1 MRPRAGK
8 LGLGT
13 AYAHGLKHAAGDFII
28 IMDADLSHHPKYIG
42 DMIDKQQ
49 KHGLDIVTGT
59 RYIGGGVHG
68 WNTWRKL
75 VSSGANFAAGF
86 LLQPGV
92 SDLTGSFRLYRREVL
107 ADLIGRVTSK
117 GYTFQMEMMVL
128 ASRAGYT
135 IGEVPIV
142 FVDRVYGESKVRER
156 SAARPPSRVARI
168 ALHAARARPERA
180 SADMAHPGLP
190 ACAHAAARRA
200 GDRGIPQGASHPTDH
215 HMTGRA
221 HT

>member
-156 SAARPPSRVARI
+156 SAARLRACWCPPPSMQ
-168 ALHAARARPERA
+168 RP
-180 SADMAHPGLP
+180 S
-190 ACAHAAARRA
+190 
-200 GDRGIPQGASHPTDH
+200 
-215 HMTGRA
+215 
-221 HT
+221 